1 MIDDCCLTS
10 TETYLRFIGQIKRL
24 QTINYVGEN
33 MALGWNARMPN
44 ENEDMIESVGTL
56 VL

>member
-10 TETYLRFIGQIKRL
+10 TDTYLRFIGEIKRL
-24 QTINYVGEN
+24 QTLNYVGEN
-33 MALGWNARMPN
+33 MSHEWNARMPN
-44 ENEDMIESVGTL
+44 ENEDMIEMVRTL